1 MNSKMQLIN
10 EINQQTG
17 ETEQIVDYHEM
28 ETAENKI
35 DNEIT
40 DRMDTSKR
48 KRTKVTERTN

>member
-17 ETEQIVDYHEM
+17 ETEQIVDYHKM